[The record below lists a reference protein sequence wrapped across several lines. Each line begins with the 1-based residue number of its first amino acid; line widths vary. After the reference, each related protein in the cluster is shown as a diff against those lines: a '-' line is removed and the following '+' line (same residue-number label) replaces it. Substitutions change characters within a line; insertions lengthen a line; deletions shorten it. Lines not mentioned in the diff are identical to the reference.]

1 MEGRPRAKKVEPLAQ
16 HIVEG
21 HAERVAEGIKSDR
34 LRMTHAQTLQK
45 LYLSRTNEMHL
56 ERQLDSERKAC
67 EALRAEAKELRKE
80 VAKQTK
86 RGDRLRMRN
95 AALRADLRACNRE
108 RVRPPKV
115 CGQALKCSECGQPV
129 DFVPYTMRP
138 RYQYCRWCGAKLR
151 RQ

>member
-1 MEGRPRAKKVEPLAQ
+1 MAQ

-21 HAERVAEGIKSDR
+21 HAERVAEVIKSDK
-34 LRMTHAQTLQK
+34 LRMSHAQTLQK
-45 LYLSRTNEMHL
+45 LYLSRTNERHL
-56 ERQLDSERKAC
+56 ESQLDAERKAY
-67 EALRAEAKELRKE
+67 EALSAEAQELREKLSYQKERAE
-80 VAKQTK
+80 
-86 RGDRLRMRN
+86 RLKKNN
-95 AALRADLRACNRE
+95 AILRARG

-115 CGQALKCSECGQPV
+115 SGQGLKCSECGQPV

>member
-1 MEGRPRAKKVEPLAQ
+1 MEGRPRAKKVEPMPQ

-34 LRMTHAQTLQK
+34 LRMSHAQTLQK

-56 ERQLDSERKAC
+56 ERQLESERKAC
-67 EALRAEAKELRKE
+67 EALRAEASELREKLSEQKE
-80 VAKQTK
+80 RAE
-86 RGDRLRMRN
+86 RLKKNN
-95 AALRADLRACNRE
+95 AILRARG
-108 RVRPPKV
+108 RVRPPIV
-115 CGQALKCSECGQPV
+115 SGQALKCSECGQPV